1 MPVAKET
8 REEFNQRARVAI
20 CETTQV
26 LQYLKRKAELENA
39 PARPRL
45 PHNKKGANEDEDEAN
60 EDENEANEDE
70 DPTIFTCT
78 CLLEFAEETLL
89 MIHQYKCVIHKEIGP
104 RW

>member
-1 MPVAKET
+1 MATMPVAKET

-39 PARPRL
+39 PPRL
-45 PHNKKGANEDEDEAN
+45 PHKKKGANEDED
-60 EDENEANEDE
+60 EANEDE

-89 MIHQYKCVIHKEIGP
+89 MIHRYKCVIHKEIGP